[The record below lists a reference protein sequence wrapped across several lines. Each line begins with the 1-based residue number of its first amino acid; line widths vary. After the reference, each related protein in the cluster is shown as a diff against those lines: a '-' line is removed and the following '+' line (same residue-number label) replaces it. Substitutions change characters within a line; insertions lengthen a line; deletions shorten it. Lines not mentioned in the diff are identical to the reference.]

1 MKFSFSGSFP
11 KLPFLFII
19 FSFLEFC
26 TGSLYLSL
34 YNSES
39 NIKFA
44 RLSEGMFEA
53 RLEEVSVFRKII
65 DSLKE
70 LVKMVNIEV
79 NTKGLSIQAMDSC
92 HVALVSLVLKEKAFT
107 HYTCHKP
114 LTLGLTIENVA
125 KILKLAGNEDS
136 MTLLCEDEP
145 TALKFRF
152 ESKRKP
158 CPIQAEKR
166 SQSSTSP
173 S

>member
-1 MKFSFSGSFP
+1 
-11 KLPFLFII
+11 
-19 FSFLEFC
+19 
-26 TGSLYLSL
+26 
-34 YNSES
+34 
-39 NIKFA
+39 
-44 RLSEGMFEA
+44 MFEA

-107 HYTCHKP
+107 NYVCHKP

-152 ESKRKP
+152 ESKRKSWL
-158 CPIQAEKR
+158 IQVERR
-166 SQSSTSP
+166 SRSSTCR
-173 S
+173 

>member
-1 MKFSFSGSFP
+1 
-11 KLPFLFII
+11 
-19 FSFLEFC
+19 
-26 TGSLYLSL
+26 
-34 YNSES
+34 
-39 NIKFA
+39 
-44 RLSEGMFEA
+44 MFEA

-136 MTLLCEDEP
+136 MTLQCEDEP
-145 TALKFRF
+145 TFLKFRF
-152 ESKRKP
+152 ESKRTS
-158 CPIQAEKR
+158 CPMQVEKR